1 MKEQKKLP
9 THRVLITGI
18 SGFVGSYLAYK
29 LLALGHEVIGLIR
42 SAYGLKL
49 RRLKDMNITSN
60 LRLIYGDITDLKT
73 ILYGIQNVQPDWI
86 FHLAAQS
93 YIPQSFRDP
102 LETFRV
108 NCLGTLNILEAVRMK
123 DLRCRIIFAGS
134 SEEYGLQ
141 FVDQDHLN
149 RMKNKYGVIEPMPKS
164 LPELPIDEEG
174 SLRPMSPYASSKIF
188 GDYTSRNY
196 HNTFG
201 LNTIVSRAF
210 NHEGAG
216 RGDNFVTSSI
226 VRQVVLM
233 HLDEA
238 NIMEIGDIQIFKDWS
253 HVEDIVDGY
262 LLLAE
267 RAEAGSLYVQG
278 SQRCN
283 SVLSYIL
290 YSISALGY
298 EIQKVYTI
306 KGEKIVK
313 DPLSIEM
320 INFGK
325 FELKSNALDRVLM
338 SNIVLYNQSDEGLI
352 IETNKR
358 KFRVQFDPARFR
370 PSDTPILISN
380 IGKIKKLGFKPN
392 RELHDI
398 INDQINYYLDSDH
411 RNNDLSDQS

>member
-1 MKEQKKLP
+1 LP

-18 SGFVGSYLAYK
+18 SGFVGSHLAYK
-29 LLALGHEVIGLIR
+29 LLAHGHEVIGLIR
-42 SAYGLKL
+42 NGHGIKL
-49 RRLKDMNITSN
+49 RRLQYMNITSN
-60 LRLIYGDITDLKT
+60 VRLIYGDITELKT
-73 ILYGIQNVQPDWI
+73 ILSCIEDVQPDWI

-93 YIPQSFRDP
+93 YVPQSFREP
-102 LETFRV
+102 LETFRA
-108 NCLGTLNILEAVRMK
+108 NCLGTLNVLEAVRMN

-141 FVDQDHLN
+141 FVDLDHLN
-149 RMKNKYGVIEPMPKS
+149 RMKNKYGIIEPKPKS
-164 LPELPIDEEG
+164 LPELPVDEEG
-174 SLRPMSPYASSKIF
+174 LLRPMSPYAISKIF
-188 GDYTSRNY
+188 GDYTFRNY

-201 LNTIVSRAF
+201 LKTVVSRAF

-226 VRQVVLM
+226 VRQVVAM

-238 NIMEIGDIQIFKDWS
+238 NIMKIGDIQIFKDWS

-267 RAEAGSLYVQG
+267 RAEAGSVYVQG

-283 SVLSYIL
+283 SILSYIL
-290 YSISALGY
+290 YTISALGY
-298 EIQKVYTI
+298 EIQKVHTI

-313 DPLSIEM
+313 DPLSKEM
-320 INFGK
+320 INFGEFK
-325 FELKSNALDRVLM
+325 LKSNTADRVLM
-338 SNIVLYNQSDEGLI
+338 SNIMLYNPSDEGLI

-358 KFRVQFDPARFR
+358 KFKVQFDPARFR
-370 PSDTPILISN
+370 PSDTPVLISN
-380 IGKIKKLGFKPN
+380 IGKIKKLGFAPK
-392 RELHDI
+392 RELLDI

-411 RNNDLSDQS
+411 RNNDLSDQPS